1 MHKVDIAVVDYGM
14 GNLRSVSKAALHV
27 ANGKSVVVTSD
38 AAVIHAAE
46 RVIFPGQ
53 GAMPDCMRELDA
65 RHLRDAVI
73 DAAKNKPFLGIC
85 IGMQL
90 LFDHSEEGDTAGLA
104 LFRGNVKRFADKL
117 TDNSG
122 EKLKVPHMGWNQV
135 FQTTNNQQQTH
146 PLWAGIKDATRF
158 YHVHSYYAA
167 PQDSTVTAGETEY
180 PIRFTSAVARDNIF
194 ATQFHVEKSAAAGLQ
209 LLANF
214 VNWKP

>member
-1 MHKVDIAVVDYGM
+1 MQKIDIAVVDYGM
-14 GNLRSVSKAALHV
+14 GNLRSVSKAVEHV
-27 ANGKSVVVTSD
+27 AAGKSVVVTSD
-38 AAVIHAAE
+38 AATIKKAE
-46 RVIFPGQ
+46 RVVFPGQ

-65 RHLRDAVI
+65 RNLREAII

-90 LFDHSEEGDTAGLA
+90 LFDHSEEGDTAGLG
-104 LFRGNVKRFADKL
+104 LFKGDVKRFAAHLQDDKR
-117 TDNSG
+117 

-135 FQTTNNQQQTH
+135 YQSKAH
-146 PLWAGIKDATRF
+146 PLWVDIADATRF

-167 PQDSTVTAGETEY
+167 PLDSAVTAGETEY
-180 PIRFTSAVARDNIF
+180 PNRFTSAIARDNIF

-209 LLANF
+209 LLHNF

>member
-1 MHKVDIAVVDYGM
+1 MQKVDIAVVDYGM

-90 LFDHSEEGDTAGLA
+90 LFEHSEEGDTAGLG
-104 LFRGNVKRFADKL
+104 LFKGNVKRFADKL
-117 TDNSG
+117 TDDLG

-135 FQTTNNQQQTH
+135 FQTNNNQKQAH
-146 PLWAGIKDATRF
+146 PLWAGIKDAARF

-167 PQDSTVTAGETEY
+167 PQDNAVTAGETEY
-180 PIRFTSAVARDNIF
+180 PVRFTSAVARDNIF